1 LQSIKPQL
9 TDEFAKHVRDRDV
22 WRAPAFE
29 LSNYRAL
36 VEHIARLSYMNR
48 NHLLFFRG
56 QDKDY
61 QSKAGGSTLYPAIYR
76 GDNVPHAELEVRF
89 RQMEAAERALMRLFE
104 ERKIEGARD
113 VSRKRYIR
121 WSILQ
126 HYEVI
131 ATPLLDFTHSLRVAC
146 SFAQLASTDPICYVY
161 ILGFPY
167 PTNRISINSEEDLV
181 NIRLLSICPPDAL
194 RPYFQ
199 EGYMAGTPDV
209 TTDFDTKTELDF
221 RNRLIAK
228 FAIPRAR
235 SFWGTGFEAAPKTA
249 LYPSNDRVGVLCQDV
264 VDRIQKERA
273 AIGDMGELLVEW
285 AKLEERIL
293 PRARQLT
300 ARNVSVR
307 EALLALVASGQLDK
321 DVASGLDEVRRVR
334 NSAAHTPGRLEKADV
349 DRALQQLR
357 KLLIRLPPDRD

>member
-1 LQSIKPQL
+1 
-9 TDEFAKHVRDRDV
+9 
-22 WRAPAFE
+22 
-29 LSNYRAL
+29 
-36 VEHIARLSYMNR
+36 
-48 NHLLFFRG
+48 
-56 QDKDY
+56 
-61 QSKAGGSTLYPAIYR
+61 
-76 GDNVPHAELEVRF
+76 
-89 RQMEAAERALMRLFE
+89 
-104 ERKIEGARD
+104 
-113 VSRKRYIR
+113 
-121 WSILQ
+121 
-126 HYEVI
+126 
-131 ATPLLDFTHSLRVAC
+131 
-146 SFAQLASTDPICYVY
+146 
-161 ILGFPY
+161 
-167 PTNRISINSEEDLV
+167 
-181 NIRLLSICPPDAL
+181 
-194 RPYFQ
+194 
-199 EGYMAGTPDV
+199 MAGTPDV